1 MLHLPSFK
9 MELALMKPID
19 SKWETEGQVDSQL
32 RYGSPG
38 EDKERTSLPEATPA
52 PSPDLSSLL
61 HSGIQA
67 LGKHELRL
75 HSSVERLIELE
86 DRLAK
91 GRFHL
96 AFLGQFKRGK
106 STLLNALIGEEIAP
120 CSVIPLTSIPTLVRY
135 SESKQVSIT
144 YIDGHS
150 HAIAPGEIADF
161 VTEERNP
168 HNRKKV
174 RQVEVGHPAPLLSQG
189 IVLIDTPGIGSTF
202 THNSQ
207 TTLEFLPHCD
217 AALFLISPDP
227 PITEAEVIFL
237 RTVRKQLDHF
247 FFVLNKADTL
257 DHNERGQ
264 LIEFFYKVLREQI
277 GVDNPISLFTVSA
290 RQGLQ
295 ARLAKDDSLWRSS
308 GMAEIER
315 FLINFSAREKTE
327 VLHRAVTKRAR
338 DIGFEVNLQ
347 IDLER
352 RSLEIPLEDLDQR
365 IDIFDRKID
374 EISKQRQSAADILVG
389 DQRRTSRFIE
399 ERADS
404 VHEQVTSQIKSWM
417 QDFFSKHQGRMEFDE
432 METQFHQQIEKS
444 FPEMF
449 REQAGLFFAELR
461 QRLQQALGN
470 QISRSNSLFEEVQ
483 KTAAEI
489 FHISYHP
496 IDLDAGLPQLKD
508 VFWETSAPSI
518 MLGTISL
525 QAFQEFMPRRMR
537 FRRVEKR
544 LQEEADRLIGHNVEN
559 LRWNAIRQVDDA
571 FRLLTREI
579 DLRFQALIEG
589 TRGALQAASESR
601 KKNADSVQEEM
612 AKLRKFGESM
622 RVWTEQLEALLSKE
636 THP

>member
-1 MLHLPSFK
+1 
-9 MELALMKPID
+9 MKPAK
-19 SKWETEGQVDSQL
+19 SNGATEHQVDSHL
-32 RYGSPG
+32 ECCSLG
-38 EDKERTSLPEATPA
+38 EDTERS
-52 PSPDLSSLL
+52 SLSSTTQNPSSDLPSLL
-61 HSGIQA
+61 NSGVRI
-67 LGKHELRL
+67 LGEDGAKFQNF
-75 HSSVERLIELE
+75 VERLAELQ

-96 AFLGQFKRGK
+96 AVLGQFKRGK

-120 CSVIPLTSIPTLVRY
+120 CAVIPLTSIPTLVRY

-144 YIDGHS
+144 HIDGHS
-150 HAIAPGEIADF
+150 YAIAPQEIADY

-174 RQVEVGHPAPLLSQG
+174 RQVEIGYPAPLLSHG
-189 IVLIDTPGIGSTF
+189 IVLVDTPGIGSTF
-202 THNSQ
+202 THNSI

-217 AALFLISPDP
+217 AGLFLISPDP
-227 PITEAEVIFL
+227 PITETEVIFL
-237 RTVRKQLDHF
+237 RTVRKQVDHF
-247 FFVLNKADTL
+247 FFVFNKVDTL

-264 LIEFFYKVLREQI
+264 LIEFFYKVLREQLGI
-277 GVDNPISLFTVSA
+277 NNQISLFTVSA

-327 VLHRAVTKRAR
+327 VLHRAITKRAR
-338 DIGFEVNLQ
+338 NIDFEVNLQ

-365 IDIFDRKID
+365 IDIFDRKIE

-389 DQRRTSRFIE
+389 DQRRTSQFIE
-399 ERADS
+399 ERAGA
-404 VHEQVTSQIKSWM
+404 VHEQVETQIKSWM
-417 QDFFSKHQGRMEFDE
+417 QDFFSKHRVRMDFAE
-432 METQFHQQIEKS
+432 MKTQFHQEIEKT

-449 REQAGLFFAELR
+449 REQATLFFAELR

-470 QISRSNSLFEEVQ
+470 QISRSSSLFEEVQ
-483 KTAAEI
+483 KAAAEI
-489 FHISYHP
+489 FHIPYHP

-508 VFWETSAPSI
+508 VYWETSAPSI
-518 MLGTISL
+518 MLGTLSL
-525 QAFQEFMPRRMR
+525 QAFQKFMQRRMR

-601 KKNADSVQEEM
+601 KKNAESVQEEM
-612 AKLRKFGESM
+612 AKLREFGESM
-622 RVWTEQLEALLSKE
+622 RVWTEQLEALPAKE